1 MSTPASD
8 LDAAWLLHQRPYR
21 ETSALAWFLTL
32 DHGRVDLVVR
42 GVRSRQSRYR
52 ALLQP
57 FTPLHLSW
65 RGRGQLTN
73 LHLLEASGS
82 PLWFHGE
89 PLVCALYANELLS
102 RLLPADLP
110 CPAIF
115 REYSLL
121 LHLLTETEQREP
133 ALRRLELALLAF
145 LDQDL
150 PQTDRDGQPLRPE
163 IFYSWV
169 HEQGWQPV
177 HQEASASTPLVL
189 DGASLLAILKDD
201 WRAPATRLAAKKWT
215 RWRLQ
220 PLLGSRPLQSRAL
233 FYQLASSAGR
243 ATHQTEQT
251 QARQTPAE
259 HKPWPA
265 AALGSSQ

>member
-1 MSTPASD
+1 MALSSAATP

-32 DHGRVDLVVR
+32 DQGRLDLVVR

-57 FTPLHLSW
+57 FTPLNVSW
-65 RGRGQLTN
+65 RGRGQLKN
-73 LHLLEASGS
+73 LQLLESSGS

-102 RLLPADLP
+102 RLLPAELP
-110 CPAIF
+110 CPAVF

-121 LHLLTETEQREP
+121 LYLLKDAEQREP

-145 LDQDL
+145 LDQEL
-150 PQTDRDGQPLRPE
+150 PQTDLYGQPLVAEAHYAWAHDR
-163 IFYSWV
+163 
-169 HEQGWQPV
+169 GWQPV
-177 HQEASASTPLVL
+177 HAESASLSQLVL
-189 DGASLLAILKDD
+189 DGASLLAMLGDD
-201 WRAPATRLAAKKWT
+201 WRALATRHAAKKWT

-233 FYQLASSAGR
+233 FYQLATSSGR
-243 ATHQTEQT
+243 A
-251 QARQTPAE
+251 A
-259 HKPWPA
+259 PA
-265 AALGSSQ
+265 ASISEDGETNRYSAPSSERPC